1 MNTSESPRCKQA
13 PVRNVDCKC
22 NGGPKLEHAES
33 STIIPQTWHEMQNL
47 NYRSVD
53 CSLKN
58 AVSVFSVMFGCVYFC

>member
-1 MNTSESPRCKQA
+1 M
-13 PVRNVDCKC
+13 RNVDCKC

-33 STIIPQTWHEMQNL
+33 STNIPQTCTQFGTRHEMQNL

-58 AVSVFSVMFGCVYFC
+58 AVSVFSVMFGCMHFC